1 MHMDTHFAKHSQ
13 VLHLFYVFVC
23 NNISLRIATLFS
35 LNITL

>member
-13 VLHLFYVFVC
+13 VLNLFYVFVC
-23 NNISLRIATLFS
+23 NNSYTFS